1 MNETEI
7 FNFIFKFSE
16 EGATALTQ
24 ELAELYVQNEKL
36 KNQALEYQSTQ
47 RKLNA
52 ERKTAAEESKAAA
65 IAEVNSRL
73 GIQNGVKTEIGL
85 IQRLTSEI
93 KLLKSAREQ
102 ANNVSDVN
110 KYTGAIQAAQKELNA
125 LTGVTDKFRGSNG
138 FWQDLKGQVMAY
150 WAAVQVGDVGKTL
163 INNEVRLEALRLA
176 LRNVLSTQEEYTQ
189 SLTFLDNLSNK
200 YGQDITILT
209 GTYKNFIAASQSSGL
224 ELKER
229 NRIYEAIV
237 KSGAALSLSNEE
249 IEGSLRAVSQMF
261 SKGNVQAEEL
271 RGQLGERLPGAFGL
285 AAKALGVTESKLND
299 MLKAGQVLAVDLLP
313 KLATELEKAFGDK
326 AANNVNLVTG
336 AYNRLTNSIKDYFGE
351 ANQNYGITDK
361 IAKGFNFLA
370 DNLKEVVSI
379 GASVISTI
387 VAYTIASKAAAGA
400 SAAWTVIEK
409 AGLIIKGEAILLTKQ
424 QSIANATLTDTQLTA
439 AAAAQTFNNT
449 LLKNPIGL
457 IVLAIGTAITAY
469 QLYNA
474 SVEDAAEEQ
483 KKLNK
488 QITDAIAPLELQKR
502 EFNSLANEVLK
513 GVVPLQKQYDTLE
526 ALKKQYPE
534 LLKGVTSLTEA
545 ERILNENKIKVNTQ
559 DDYRLEKLEALKAQY
574 PEQLKGI
581 NNLKDAE
588 EKLGKVIRDVNADFA
603 VRATLLEAEIKYDIN
618 REKATNLIKQQIDA
632 EGKLVNIR
640 KQLSIETKN
649 SLEGREE
656 FISSLREEE
665 KQYQGVINAAKAGV
679 VNLIG
684 VNQSITKIQEDAKK
698 RLKYSTDEVVKIT
711 KDGEDKKTKI
721 KADSAATQ
729 ALIAEKTR
737 ITELEKSEVQEQKLL
752 AIDKD
757 IAIQRIKDSKKAT
770 QEKASEIY
778 KIEEKFKQD
787 LNRLTQKYDDKEQED
802 EIKNGT
808 LVAKIRA
815 DFRVINEKDEK
826 KSLDAQIKAIEAKYK
841 NEIDIVSKSSKSY
854 SDKKAEITKLV
865 IEEEKELL
873 TIRRQIQFL
882 VDLDKLH
889 KEQSRNIKQI
899 TKDILEKWNIQDKV
913 DKEEIEHQ
921 RELIKLYDERQKV
934 FGDMVASIV
943 PEIKGLMDY
952 NDAVN
957 NAGRALTNFAD
968 QKIKLHDIEK
978 KSGIQS
984 AEFLKQLEITNKAQ
998 EESVKANTESMVSQY
1013 QLLYKA
1019 VEFVFNEIKQAA
1031 SKAFRAI
1038 GSAAAE
1044 SNKIY
1049 QDFVKQQR
1057 NAELAAYKTDL
1068 NYRLGLIEGN
1078 YDAQIDLLKEYLA
1091 KAEGVIKKVN
1101 LSEDIAAQLQISTE
1115 KIVGFTN
1122 YVSNEIEQFSL
1133 NPFTMAKNAFR
1144 QLGVA
1149 IAGWKKENTDAAE
1162 KAIIASTNAIE
1173 NLQWQRDESLKLLD
1187 DIADTY
1193 KDKYDGMLDAVK
1205 KGLSEQVDAIKEG
1218 MGASIDAIRNSLD
1231 KQIEILSSWYD
1242 GQKDIITQRY
1252 ADILDNNV
1260 RYTDIAFEEQ
1270 LAIWNAARTD
1280 QENILIGQRDTEKDI
1295 LKQKY
1300 KEGKISLEEYT
1311 AQAKVVD
1318 EKYFSDILA
1327 LRTKFYD
1334 DLQAKTTQYNS
1345 DELNKLKDS
1354 LSANL
1359 ITQEEYDA
1367 KVGTLE
1373 DLAKQ
1378 RSADIKSLVR
1388 QDRDKDLSLLKSDYL
1403 DLKEM
1408 AEQKSADAILKI
1420 QTDSATAIKKAEK
1433 DAGDEIIRL
1442 TTERNNKLADLA
1454 RQRLLTELTYNS
1466 QIFEQQR
1473 ALANAQAL
1481 VAMAQAKAEA
1491 WKNPFT
1497 AKAVIG
1503 QIQQAFAEIFA
1514 AIGSAV
1520 NPFDA
1525 EIVKYVPVTP
1535 DTNNPVEPP
1544 PGGGEIGDG
1553 GAIKIAKGIDRLPNT
1568 NGKVGVDTQPAMLD
1582 VGERVIPTYLNDML
1596 KSKLGVDV
1604 TNKQLVNMALGQ
1616 FDFQGIANTGK
1627 NVSSTDPRLV
1637 NAINGL
1643 SKEMKNLKQVN
1654 VNVKN
1659 GVPTIEERSYNR
1671 MIKYTKP

>member
-1 MNETEI
+1 MNETEY
-7 FNFIFKFSE
+7 FNFIFR
-16 EGATALTQ
+16 GTAEFGDVQQ
-24 ELAELYVQNEKL
+24 ELAELLVINEKL
-36 KNQALEYQSTQ
+36 KNQNLEYQSLQ
-47 RKLNA
+47 RKL
-52 ERKTAAEESKAAA
+52 AAEKKNAVAEEKAAA
-65 IAEVNSRL
+65 IAELNSRL

-110 KYTGAIQAAQKELNA
+110 KYTGAIQSAQKELNT

-163 INNEVRLEALRLA
+163 INNEVRLEAIRLA
-176 LRNVLSTQEEYTQ
+176 LRNVLATQEEYTQ
-189 SLTFLDNLSNK
+189 SLAFLDNVSNK

-209 GTYKNFIAASQSSGL
+209 ETYKNFIAASKSSGL

-351 ANQNYGITDK
+351 ANQTYGITDK

-370 DNLKEVVSI
+370 DNLKAVVGI
-379 GASVISTI
+379 VATVVETI
-387 VAYTIASKAAAGA
+387 IAYTIASKAAGVA
-400 SAAWTVIEK
+400 SAAWAAVEK
-409 AGLIIKGEAILLTKQ
+409 IALIIKGEAALANYALTGATFAQ
-424 QSIANATLTDTQLTA
+424 MRATIAATTAARAFNATLIVNPFTA
-439 AAAAQTFNNT
+439 IA
-449 LLKNPIGL
+449 
-457 IVLAIGTAITAY
+457 VAIGTMVAAY

-483 KKLNK
+483 NKLNK

-502 EFNSLANEVLK
+502 EFNNLANEVLK

-656 FISSLREEE
+656 FISALREEE

-698 RLKYSTDEVVKIT
+698 RLKYNTDEVVKIT

-757 IAIQRIKDSKKAT
+757 IAIQRIKDSTKKA

-778 KIEEKFKQD
+778 KIEEKFRQD
-787 LNRLTQKYDDKEQED
+787 LNKLTQKYDAIEDKENEKLAKERLEFRKGTDKALNQSEEERRLANLKANKKYLDDGIKQDEKNAKEQIKLQED
-802 EIKNGT
+802 KYELVSKLRLLDRISHAKTAEEIVKIEKEEVQKRLEENVEYYRNLKTLAELKLARAKMEYGEDSLEYKTQKGVTLQAEQDFTVAWEKLVEGRTEKTKEEVAKQEKAVRDSLQIVNEVANQIFGLFEKQIQKESDATTDLVKKARAENAKQFIEIEKGLLSAVGSLASGDIVGAVTKGVGVLFNAIDYAINERQRIAEAKLAKETAKLQAYIDKTKEQVDGILSTFDRISEVYGTKMEMPDLGSASIEKSIEAEIKLGEQIVKNYNSAVQKENEYYGKVVDGINSAEALKKQKEDDYHT
-808 LVAKIRA
+808 LRIKNITDTYDAEIR
-815 DFRVINEKDEK
+815 RINEKYD
-826 KSLDAQIKAIEAKYK
+826 LINQKAEQQYNAETLAITTAGSTQLEALIK
-841 NEIDIVSKSSKSY
+841 NEESLASVRSEFAEKRKFINETFALANKQLTADSTQ
-854 SDKKAEITKLV
+854 AEI
-865 IEEEKELL
+865 
-873 TIRRQIQFL
+873 
-882 VDLDKLH
+882 
-889 KEQSRNIKQI
+889 
-899 TKDILEKWNIQDKV
+899 
-913 DKEEIEHQ
+913 
-921 RELIKLYDERQKV
+921 
-934 FGDMVASIV
+934 
-943 PEIKGLMDY
+943 
-952 NDAVN
+952 DAVN
-957 NAGRALTNFAD
+957 AAIQARDSALAELQSQYNDELAIIIKNEGQKRTEYTATEKIQNEITDRLDKAALVFQASEILRAQDKATEIAKAEETKNGLLLVEATRYETELTAIKNTAIAERELAETNHNVILKDLAIEKDKAIAESFVRLTGLIINQIGLIQIAMNNAINSNIDEYTKLQEIQKGVLELYRALTG
-968 QKIKLHDIEK
+968 E
-978 KSGIQS
+978 
-984 AEFLKQLEITNKAQ
+984 
-998 EESVKANTESMVSQY
+998 
-1013 QLLYKA
+1013 
-1019 VEFVFNEIKQAA
+1019 QAPIVYP
-1031 SKAFRAI
+1031 KREGTGTDTTPPTTTPRIPRRAI
-1038 GSAAAE
+1038 GV
-1044 SNKIY
+1044 
-1049 QDFVKQQR
+1049 D
-1057 NAELAAYKTDL
+1057 
-1068 NYRLGLIEGN
+1068 RLPRLSG
-1078 YDAQIDLLKEYLA
+1078 
-1091 KAEGVIKKVN
+1091 KAGV
-1101 LSEDIAAQLQISTE
+1101 D
-1115 KIVGFTN
+1115 
-1122 YVSNEIEQFSL
+1122 
-1133 NPFTMAKNAFR
+1133 
-1144 QLGVA
+1144 
-1149 IAGWKKENTDAAE
+1149 
-1162 KAIIASTNAIE
+1162 
-1173 NLQWQRDESLKLLD
+1173 
-1187 DIADTY
+1187 
-1193 KDKYDGMLDAVK
+1193 
-1205 KGLSEQVDAIKEG
+1205 
-1218 MGASIDAIRNSLD
+1218 
-1231 KQIEILSSWYD
+1231 
-1242 GQKDIITQRY
+1242 
-1252 ADILDNNV
+1252 
-1260 RYTDIAFEEQ
+1260 
-1270 LAIWNAARTD
+1270 
-1280 QENILIGQRDTEKDI
+1280 
-1295 LKQKY
+1295 
-1300 KEGKISLEEYT
+1300 
-1311 AQAKVVD
+1311 
-1318 EKYFSDILA
+1318 
-1327 LRTKFYD
+1327 
-1334 DLQAKTTQYNS
+1334 
-1345 DELNKLKDS
+1345 
-1354 LSANL
+1354 
-1359 ITQEEYDA
+1359 
-1367 KVGTLE
+1367 
-1373 DLAKQ
+1373 
-1378 RSADIKSLVR
+1378 
-1388 QDRDKDLSLLKSDYL
+1388 
-1403 DLKEM
+1403 
-1408 AEQKSADAILKI
+1408 
-1420 QTDSATAIKKAEK
+1420 
-1433 DAGDEIIRL
+1433 
-1442 TTERNNKLADLA
+1442 
-1454 RQRLLTELTYNS
+1454 TELTY
-1466 QIFEQQR
+1466 
-1473 ALANAQAL
+1473 L
-1481 VAMAQAKAEA
+1481 
-1491 WKNPFT
+1491 
-1497 AKAVIG
+1497 
-1503 QIQQAFAEIFA
+1503 
-1514 AIGSAV
+1514 
-1520 NPFDA
+1520 DA
-1525 EIVKYVPVTP
+1525 
-1535 DTNNPVEPP
+1535 
-1544 PGGGEIGDG
+1544 
-1553 GAIKIAKGIDRLPNT
+1553 
-1568 NGKVGVDTQPAMLD
+1568 
-1582 VGERVIPTYLNDML
+1582 GERVMPTYLNDML
-1596 KSKLGVDV
+1596 KSRLGVDV

-1616 FDFQGIANTGK
+1616 FDFAGIANTGK
-1627 NVSSTDPRLV
+1627 NTSSTDPRLV

-1659 GVPTIEERSYNR
+1659 GVPTIEERSSNR